1 MFEAIMNWPR
11 FIQTDVSDIKSRLQR
26 TQEALQVFSK
36 RLDQL
41 GTDVVKLQ
49 NSASDTES
57 LKLAVDSIQDD
68 MNARQAKLAN
78 IEDRS
83 RRANFIVF
91 GTGFT

>member
-26 TQEALQVFSK
+26 TEEALQVFSK

>member
-26 TQEALQVFSK
+26 TEEALQVFSK

-49 NSASDTES
+49 NSASDTAS